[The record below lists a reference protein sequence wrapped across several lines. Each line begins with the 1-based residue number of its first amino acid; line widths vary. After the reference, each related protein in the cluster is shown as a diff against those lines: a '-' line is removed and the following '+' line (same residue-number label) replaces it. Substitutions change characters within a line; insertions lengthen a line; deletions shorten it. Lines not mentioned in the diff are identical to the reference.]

1 MRFSTTLVVGGSKK
15 GIIKVRKFIPITDNR
30 FLNPEEEFFE
40 TLDGKTMYILKD
52 NTWYTMRY
60 NVVSNN
66 IKFIIE
72 REEVI

>member
-1 MRFSTTLVVGGSKK
+1 VGGSKK